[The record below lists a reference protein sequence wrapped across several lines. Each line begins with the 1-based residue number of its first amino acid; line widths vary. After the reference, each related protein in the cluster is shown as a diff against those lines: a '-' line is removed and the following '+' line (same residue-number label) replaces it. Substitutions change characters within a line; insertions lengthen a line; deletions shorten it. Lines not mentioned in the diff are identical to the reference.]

1 MLEKS
6 NDIPFKRANNYQQL
20 LGITLSPNSTIS
32 PLLQTKDS
40 SSINQKNFYIQKHEN
55 NLNNKADESNHPILS
70 NGLKH
75 LTMRKQERVYSAGK
89 FKAYN

>member
-1 MLEKS
+1 MLGRGGGQVVRVLVFYS
-6 NDIPFKRANNYQQL
+6 
-20 LGITLSPNSTIS
+20 
-32 PLLQTKDS
+32 KDS

-55 NLNNKADESNHPILS
+55 NLNNKTDESNHPIIS